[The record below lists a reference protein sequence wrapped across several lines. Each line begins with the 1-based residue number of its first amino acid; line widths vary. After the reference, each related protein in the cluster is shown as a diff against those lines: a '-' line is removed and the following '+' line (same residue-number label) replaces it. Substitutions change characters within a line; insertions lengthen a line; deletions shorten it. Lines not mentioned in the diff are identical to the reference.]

1 MKTLKL
7 LPILIS
13 LFFLNFN
20 GNSQTFFQK
29 TYAGIEYDRGN
40 SVQQTLDG
48 GYIVVGVEYS
58 FGAGGRDVFL
68 IKTDA
73 TGDTLWTRS
82 FGGTGDDYGMSVKQT
97 TDKGYIVVGYT
108 NSFGQGLDDVYLIK
122 TDSLGNLLWSKTY
135 GGINFDFGSSV
146 QQTSEGGYI
155 VVGATA
161 SFGSGN
167 YDVYLIKTNSTGD
180 TLWTKTLGG
189 SALDEG
195 ISAQQTNDGGYIIAG
210 TTLSFSVGNYSAYL
224 NKIDAN
230 GNVLWAK
237 TYSTS
242 GSEEVHQMQL
252 TDDGGYIIAGG
263 IFIGPTITLSSI
275 FKTNSSG
282 DFLWAKN
289 YSNGGSNSVQET
301 TDKGYIL
308 TGSEGN
314 LAFLIR
320 TDSVGDTIWTK
331 SFQGLNNYA
340 NGSFVQQTTD
350 NGFIVAGST
359 HKFGAGDPVYLIKT
373 DSNGNSCIQNYFS
386 TTITT
391 PVYTVNNAVSLTS
404 HGGIT
409 GNPATINN
417 FGGDIFDICSHVGI
431 EPNIKSK
438 NALMI
443 YPDPFS
449 SETTLETDKVLTNAF
464 LMVYTMQGQLV
475 KKIKNINGH
484 TVTLHRDNLATGIY
498 YVQLIQDNDT
508 YDTERFII
516 TDE

>member
-1 MKTLKL
+1 MTL

-13 LFFLNFN
+13 LLFLTFK
-20 GNSQTFFQK
+20 GNSQTNFQK
-29 TYAGIEYDRGN
+29 TYAGIEYDNGN

-48 GYIVVGVEYS
+48 GYIVVGVESS
-58 FGAGGRDVFL
+58 FGAGGRDIYM

-73 TGDTLWTRS
+73 SGDTLWTRS
-82 FGGTGDDYGMSVKQT
+82 FGGPGDDYGMSVKQT

-108 NSFGQGLDDVYLIK
+108 NSFGQGFDDVYLIK
-122 TDSLGNLLWSKTY
+122 TDSLGDVLWSKTY
-135 GGINFDFGSSV
+135 GGTDFDFGSSV

-155 VVGATA
+155 VVGSTA

-167 YDVYLIKTNSTGD
+167 YDVYLIKINSTGD

-210 TTLSFSVGNYSAYL
+210 TTLSFGVGNYSAYL

-230 GNVLWAK
+230 GNVIWAK
-237 TYSTS
+237 TYATS

-275 FKTNSSG
+275 FKTNSNG
-282 DFLWAKN
+282 DLLWAKN

-301 TDKGYIL
+301 NDRGYII
-308 TGSEGN
+308 TGSEGG

-331 SFQGLNNYA
+331 SFKGINAYA
-340 NGSFVQQTTD
+340 YGNFVQQTTD
-350 NGFIVAGST
+350 NGFIVTGST
-359 HKFGAGDPVYLIKT
+359 HIFGANDPVYLIKT
-373 DSNGNSCIQNYFS
+373 DSNGNSCIQNNFS
-386 TTITT
+386 TTVTT
-391 PVYTVNNAVSLTS
+391 PVYTVNPAVSSAS
-404 HGGIT
+404 HGGKI
-409 GNPATINN
+409 GNPATMHN

-431 EPNIKSK
+431 ETTIKSK
-438 NALMI
+438 NALFI

-449 SETTLETDKVLTNAF
+449 SETTLETDKLFNNVILS
-464 LMVYTMQGQLV
+464 VYNMQGQLV
-475 KKIKNINGH
+475 KQIKNINGH
-484 TVTLHRDNLATGIY
+484 AVTLHRDNLTTGIY
-498 YVQLIQDNDT
+498 YLQLIQDNEI
-508 YDTERFII
+508 YDIEKFLI